1 MGSGLGR
8 TGETAGRWTEYDK
21 LVNSG
26 ERAAAEVCFTG
37 SGHRREGYTIE
48 TADKYLLNYVSR
60 PLAIR

>member
-37 SGHRREGYTIE
+37 GHRREGYTIE
-48 TADKYLLNYVSR
+48 TADKYLLNYVYR
-60 PLAIR
+60 